1 MFKKKASTII
11 ALLIAIGLIA
21 PLNAW
26 AGSRGHHRSGHHS
39 YRLHVGHRGHY
50 GYGYGGHYGY
60 GYRGHYGYGGRG
72 HYGYGYRGHYG
83 YGYRGHYGYG
93 YGGHYGY
100 GGYYN
105 DGSSHF
111 YGPDGS
117 LYRSVGDV
125 EELGALDLNVKPKN
139 TQVYLNGNYIGATGK
154 FDGFPDY
161 LWLKEGTYEL
171 TFYNEGYMTVV
182 QEFVIEAGGVSN
194 VKLRLV
200 PGQSVPPEAP
210 TDRQPTPQTR
220 GSG

>member
-39 YRLHVGHRGHY
+39 YRLHVGHSGHYGYGGHHGYGYRSHY
-50 GYGYGGHYGY
+50 GYGYG
-60 GYRGHYGYGGRG
+60 
-72 HYGYGYRGHYG
+72 
-83 YGYRGHYGYG
+83 
-93 YGGHYGY
+93 Y
-100 GGYYN
+100 GGY
-105 DGSSHF
+105 SSNF
-111 YGPDGS
+111 YDPDGN

-125 EELGALDLNVKPKN
+125 EDLGALDLGVKPKN
-139 TQVYLNGNYIGATGK
+139 TEVYLNGNYIGVTGK

-182 QEFVIEAGGVSN
+182 QEFVVEAGGLSK

-200 PGQSVPPEAP
+200 PGQSVPPEDLISKA
-210 TDRQPTPQTR
+210 
-220 GSG
+220 SGGESR

>member
-39 YRLHVGHRGHY
+39 YVGHSGHYGYGGHHGYGYRSHYGYGYGGHY

-60 GYRGHYGYGGRG
+60 GY
-72 HYGYGYRGHYG
+72 
-83 YGYRGHYGYG
+83 
-93 YGGHYGY
+93 
-100 GGYYN
+100 GGY
-105 DGSSHF
+105 SSNF
-111 YGPDGS
+111 YDPDGN

-125 EELGALDLNVKPKN
+125 EDLGALDLGVKPKN

-182 QEFVIEAGGVSN
+182 QEFVVEAGGLSK

-200 PGQSVPPEAP
+200 PGQSVPPEELISRVP
-210 TDRQPTPQTR
+210 VGDK
-220 GSG
+220 SD

>member
-39 YRLHVGHRGHY
+39 YRLHVGHSGHY
-50 GYGYGGHYGY
+50 GYGGHHGYGYRSHYGYGYRSHYGYGGHYGY
-60 GYRGHYGYGGRG
+60 GY
-72 HYGYGYRGHYG
+72 
-83 YGYRGHYGYG
+83 
-93 YGGHYGY
+93 GY
-100 GGYYN
+100 GGY
-105 DGSSHF
+105 SSNF
-111 YGPDGS
+111 YDPDGN

-125 EELGALDLNVKPKN
+125 EDLGALDLSVKPKN

-154 FDGFPDY
+154 FDGFPNY

-171 TFYNEGYMTVV
+171 TFHNEGHMTVV
-182 QEFVIEAGGVSN
+182 QEFVVRSGGVGD

-200 PGQSVPPEAP
+200 PGQSFPPQDSTSNAP
-210 TDRQPTPQTR
+210 
-220 GSG
+220 

>member
-21 PLNAW
+21 PFNAW

-39 YRLHVGHRGHY
+39 YGGHYSYGYGGHHGYRGHYGYGYRSHY

-60 GYRGHYGYGGRG
+60 GY
-72 HYGYGYRGHYG
+72 
-83 YGYRGHYGYG
+83 
-93 YGGHYGY
+93 
-100 GGYYN
+100 GGY
-105 DGSSHF
+105 SSNF

-117 LYRSVGDV
+117 LYRSAGDV
-125 EELGALDLNVKPKN
+125 KDLGGLDLNVKPKN
-139 TQVYLNGNYIGATGK
+139 TQVYLNGNYIGATGR
-154 FDGFPDY
+154 FDGSPQY

-182 QEFVIEAGGVSN
+182 QEFVVESGAVSY

-200 PGQSVPPEAP
+200 PGQSVPPEELVSKSSVG
-210 TDRQPTPQTR
+210 DESR
-220 GSG
+220 